1 MLISDSK
8 STLLSKATHT
18 ASEAAAY
25 EFTTLTVFPAVLDGH
40 TFTNGPSRPFLVLSS
55 TKVLGFNF

>member
-25 EFTTLTVFPAVLDGH
+25 EFTTLTVFPVALDGTH
-40 TFTNGPSRPFLVLSS
+40 IH
-55 TKVLGFNF
+55 